1 MTTQACPLSLNNFK
15 DQLRSTHCS
24 MASNS
29 KHIVLTTIGSLG
41 DLHPMIALALELKRR
56 GHRATILTIEFYRWK
71 IEELGLEF
79 QPIRPDMSPED
90 PELMRHIMDLKKGPE
105 FIIRQL
111 FMPSLRQMYDDLAA
125 AARDADFIVSSEL
138 VFATQILAEQY
149 NLRWA
154 MAVLQPL
161 SFFSAYDPSV
171 LAPLPFTKYLHSAPT
186 SFHKILLGIGKRM
199 SKSWGQPIAD
209 FRRELGLTELAE
221 PLFKDKYSPYLNLA
235 MFSRVLGTP
244 QPDWAANTVQT
255 EFVFYDKYDKN
266 SSVAPELQAFLE
278 AGEPPIIFTLGTSAV
293 HAAGSFYD
301 ESAKAVARLNRRALL
316 LIGKNTPP
324 ANLPANIAAFDYAP
338 FSEVLPRAACVVHQG
353 GVGTTAQVLR
363 AGVPHLVVPYS
374 FDQPD
379 NAARV
384 ERLGVARTIGRNAYT
399 AERATKQLADL
410 INNPS
415 YATRAKEVARKVQ
428 AEDGLKDSCD
438 AIEKQMSLAKGYSVS
453 SRIKSRS
460 SA

>member
-1 MTTQACPLSLNNFK
+1 
-15 DQLRSTHCS
+15 
-24 MASNS
+24 
-29 KHIVLTTIGSLG
+29 
-41 DLHPMIALALELKRR
+41 MIALALELKRR

-79 QPIRPDMSPED
+79 QPIRPEMSPED

-111 FMPSLRQMYDDLAA
+111 FMPRLRQMYDDLAA

-186 SFHKILLGIGKRM
+186 GFHKILLGIGKRM

-209 FRRELGLTELAE
+209 FRRELGLPELAE

-255 EFVFYDKYDKN
+255 GFVFYDKYYKN

-301 ESAKAVARLNRRALL
+301 VSAKAVARLNRLAVL

-338 FSEVLPRAACVVHQG
+338 FSEVLPRAACIVHQG

-363 AGVPHLVVPYS
+363 AGVPHLVVPYG

-384 ERLGVARTIGRNAYT
+384 ERLGVARTIGRNEYT

-438 AIEKQMSLAKGYSVS
+438 AIEKQMSLAKGYSV
-453 SRIKSRS
+453 
-460 SA
+460 ADY

>member
-1 MTTQACPLSLNNFK
+1 
-15 DQLRSTHCS
+15 

-186 SFHKILLGIGKRM
+186 GFHKILLGIGKRM

-209 FRRELGLTELAE
+209 FRRELGLPELAE

-301 ESAKAVARLNRRALL
+301 ESAKAVARLNRRAVL